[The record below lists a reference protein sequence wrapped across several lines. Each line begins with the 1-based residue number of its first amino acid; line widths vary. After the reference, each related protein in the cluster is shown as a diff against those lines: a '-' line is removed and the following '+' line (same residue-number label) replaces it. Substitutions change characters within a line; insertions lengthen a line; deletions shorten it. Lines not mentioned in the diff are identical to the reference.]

1 MSEASRI
8 RRLYVEN
15 RLAELAWKYGPLP
28 ENNDHGAVAEPSWGP
43 VGSLLQQANP
53 GEYEHVLALDRDV
66 RRTRGLAPL
75 AGTEPEP
82 TPEPPLPP
90 TPAWTWDEYGE
101 SPILACPRCGE
112 HSAKA
117 NIRIDLWNC
126 TACQACGKAREWPGR
141 HGYRPPEPP
150 ATAVHVV

>member
-15 RLAELAWKYGPLP
+15 RLAELAWKHGPP
-28 ENNDHGAVAEPSWGP
+28 ETSDVPAWLDHYPETPDEWAEW
-43 VGSLLQQANP
+43 
-53 GEYEHVLALDRDV
+53 
-66 RRTRGLAPL
+66 RRAQGVPPR
-75 AGTEPEP
+75 EPEP
-82 TPEPPLPP
+82 APEPPLPSA
-90 TPAWTWDEYGE
+90 PAWTWDEYGE

-126 TACQACGKAREWPGR
+126 TACQACGKAHAWPGR
-141 HGYRPPEPP
+141 PGPTRRRLP
-150 ATAVHVV
+150 TW